1 VTLAVFALLA
11 LIAGLNVVGVRF
23 SNFELPPFWGAG
35 LRFAVATGVL
45 LLLALV
51 KGGQAPAGRAM
62 AGAVL
67 YGLLAIG
74 AYFGFV
80 YWALVTVTAGLA
92 SVVLSLVPLATMILA
107 VAVGLERLRW
117 QGLAGA
123 LVAVGGIT
131 ILFYGQLG
139 LDVTLAPLLALVGGV
154 LSFAGANVVAKRLP
168 RIHPYWMNT
177 VGLGAGAVVLLLL
190 SLAAGE
196 VWRLP
201 VNSTTWIAFVYL
213 VVLGSVLYFVLF
225 LFVIRRWTASGVAYQ
240 FVIIPVVAIVAGSLL
255 AGESITP
262 LLVLGAAVTV
272 SGVYIGALRRGPL
285 GDRAGSRATRD
296 AD

>member
-1 VTLAVFALLA
+1 
-11 LIAGLNVVGVRF
+11 
-23 SNFELPPFWGAG
+23 
-35 LRFAVATGVL
+35 
-45 LLLALV
+45 
-51 KGGQAPAGRAM
+51 
-62 AGAVL
+62 
-67 YGLLAIG
+67 
-74 AYFGFV
+74 
-80 YWALVTVTAGLA
+80 
-92 SVVLSLVPLATMILA
+92 MILA

-255 AGESITP
+255 ATSTLGSASRPQGTTESGDSFVAMRQVRRKLSAIDCQN
-262 LLVLGAAVTV
+262 
-272 SGVYIGALRRGPL
+272 RRGPW
-285 GDRAGSRATRD
+285 
-296 AD
+296 